1 MELNTKE
8 NIKFDTHEHYAY
20 NSVEFRKKKLGKGH
34 EHYNSFQNESNK
46 LGKGHEHYNYIYR

>member
-34 EHYNSFQNESNK
+34 EHYNSFQNE
-46 LGKGHEHYNYIYR
+46 